1 MLADLYAFEA
11 ANDPD
16 GADQGRLAR
25 CGLGRDRRHE
35 VRGRLRRLRRR
46 RQLGRDSSKK
56 QDDPGSGR
64 VRGRHRLA
72 AAVPGLPD
80 PFVAQSVPTAVIRFK
95 DDAEGDDTVL
105 VSELTGFPFIPGAA
119 RIHRVDEH
127 GNRPCSPSGFTNI
140 MDIVRGKHGDLWV
153 LSIDDD
159 SLFPPIGP
167 STDGAIYRSRE
178 GRRLDEARASGRHAD
193 RAGRHRVRQPLELA
207 ARHEQ
212 GHARRGRRGAPDQA
226 AQGHVAR
233 PEGRRALR
241 GAPRYGPGHG

>member
-1 MLADLYAFEA
+1 MTDVTRFEGGYAVSDA
-11 ANDPD
+11 GGNSVV
-16 GADQGRLAR
+16 L
-25 CGLGRDRRHE
+25 
-35 VRGRLRRLRRR
+35 V
-46 RQLGRDSSKK
+46 KK
-56 QDDPGSGR
+56 QDDLR
-64 VRGRHRLA
+64 ALHVRGHRRLA
-72 AAVPGLPD
+72 AAFLGLPD
-80 PFVAQSVPTAVIRFK
+80 PFTAQSVPTSVIRFK

-127 GNRPCSPSGFTNI
+127 GNSTVFASGFTNI
-140 MDIVRGKHGDLWV
+140 MDMVRGKHGDLWV

-159 SLFPPIGP
+159 SLLPPIGP
-167 STDGAIYRSRE
+167 STDGAIYRVSKK
-178 GRRLDEARASGRHAD
+178 GVIDEAHASGRHPD
-193 RAGRHRVRQPLELA
+193 GAGRHRVRQPLERA